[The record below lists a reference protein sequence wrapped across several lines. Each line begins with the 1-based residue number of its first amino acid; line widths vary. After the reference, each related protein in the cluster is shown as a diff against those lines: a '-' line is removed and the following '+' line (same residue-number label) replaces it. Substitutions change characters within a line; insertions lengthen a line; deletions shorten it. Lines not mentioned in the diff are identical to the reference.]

1 MVVMVMMMVMVTRGR
16 GKSRSRENQHQ
27 EHSSQD
33 LLHGLNVARLQ
44 LQKHVPDLHVSTKE
58 MARADSVRAARGVNW
73 R

>member
-1 MVVMVMMMVMVTRGR
+1 MVMMVMMMVMVMRGR

-33 LLHGLNVARLQ
+33 LLHALNVARLQ
-44 LQKHVPDLHVSTKE
+44 LQKPVPNLHVSTKE
-58 MARADSVRAARGVNW
+58 MVRADSVKAGRGVNW